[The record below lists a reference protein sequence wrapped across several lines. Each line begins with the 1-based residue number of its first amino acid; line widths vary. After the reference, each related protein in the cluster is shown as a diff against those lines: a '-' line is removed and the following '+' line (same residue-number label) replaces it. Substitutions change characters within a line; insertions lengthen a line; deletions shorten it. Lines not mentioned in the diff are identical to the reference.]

1 MTVQI
6 IVVFIHLL
14 IYIICICFCMY
25 FDSIGWAV
33 WRTSLAHT
41 SVSSIWSVSV
51 ISAQHPCVPDTHT
64 QTMLCVTGV
73 AKDRIYTLWECSPK
87 TECVRV
93 LVQFYALCSFLVK
106 SSERRTISLV
116 LRPIHETGKWHWL
129 KQHGSWTSWPRHC
142 QNSKKQIQPIST
154 HRPQMNRLSF
164 RMLVDNILSN
174 GYLYSGRKL
183 GVTLLLV
190 ESFDMVSVFINSCVQ
205 CLGYYYTMCL
215 EFVFFR
221 SSLLSDDTLSHF
233 CLYCVGVRSVPH
245 SYAL

>member
-1 MTVQI
+1 M
-6 IVVFIHLL
+6 HLL
-14 IYIICICFCMY
+14 LYVFWLHWLGSMKDILGPHKCVQHLECFSHFCT
-25 FDSIGWAV
+25 A
-33 WRTSLAHT
+33 
-41 SVSSIWSVSV
+41 SVCAW
-51 ISAQHPCVPDTHT
+51 HTHT

-87 TECVRV
+87 TEYVRV

-106 SSERRTISLV
+106 SSERQTISVV
-116 LRPIHETGKWHWL
+116 LHPIHKTGKWHWL

-154 HRPQMNRLSF
+154 HRPQMNRLSY
-164 RMLVDNILSN
+164 RMLVDDILSN

-183 GVTLLLV
+183 GVTLLPV

-245 SYAL
+245 SYVL